1 MVGFAILQGP
11 LAHLKHIF
19 STERLPFTAAYLGS
33 LGFTLYFA
41 LAVRF
46 LPPQDLKFDKRL
58 DVTNQNAQKF
68 DREFS

>member
-41 LAVRF
+41 LAVRSF
-46 LPPQDLKFDKRL
+46 PQPPLKY
-58 DVTNQNAQKF
+58 
-68 DREFS
+68 